1 MTKKILFILCGGTL
15 VLSACSTTKTPTPQ
29 KIGMPNP
36 ASQYCIDQGGK
47 LEMKKNANG
56 DAYANL
62 FYQTVVSLKNGNY
75 LDKIILKNKTQK
87 KLRKHKHSELFYES
101 KFITLQT

>member
-15 VLSACSTTKTPTPQ
+15 VLSACSPTKTPTPQ

-56 DAYANL
+56 DAYANCILPDGRVIEEWQL
-62 FYQTVVSLKNGNY
+62 FRQ
-75 LDKIILKNKTQK
+75 DHPQK
-87 KLRKHKHSELFYES
+87 
-101 KFITLQT
+101 

>member
-47 LEMKKNANG
+47 LEMKKMQMVI
-56 DAYANL
+56 L
-62 FYQTVVSLKNGNY
+62 MPIVFYQMVV
-75 LDKIILKNKTQK
+75 
-87 KLRKHKHSELFYES
+87 
-101 KFITLQT
+101 

>member
-1 MTKKILFILCGGTL
+1 MTKKILFILCGSTL

-56 DAYANL
+56 DAYANCILPDGRVIEEWQL
-62 FYQTVVSLKNGNY
+62 FRQ
-75 LDKIILKNKTQK
+75 DHPQK
-87 KLRKHKHSELFYES
+87 
-101 KFITLQT
+101 

>member
-36 ASQYCIDQGGK
+36 ASQYCIDHGGK

-56 DAYANL
+56 DAYAYCILPDGRVIEEWQL
-62 FYQTVVSLKNGNY
+62 FRQ
-75 LDKIILKNKTQK
+75 DHPQK
-87 KLRKHKHSELFYES
+87 
-101 KFITLQT
+101 